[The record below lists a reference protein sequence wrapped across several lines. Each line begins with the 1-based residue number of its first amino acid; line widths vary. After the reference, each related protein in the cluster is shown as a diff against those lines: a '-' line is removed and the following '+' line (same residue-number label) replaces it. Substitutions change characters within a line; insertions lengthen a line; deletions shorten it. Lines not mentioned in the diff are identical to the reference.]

1 MKHVNFKNL
10 TIKNFLSV
18 GEKPVELTFK
28 PGLNIITGINKD
40 KEDRRNGVGKSTVAD
55 ALYFAIFGNTLR
67 EINAKYIK
75 NNLTEGKVKVA
86 LEFEIVSNNV
96 VSEIYVERTLNPAKV
111 FLKINGEDKTRDSI
125 ANTNTY
131 IESLLSTNADIFQNC
146 VTLTINNTIPFMG
159 KKKGD
164 KRKFIES
171 IFNLEVF
178 SRMSD
183 RLKADINEVKNS
195 YNTEFTRLST
205 LQANYNNLNNQSEGF
220 EEDRRNRLEKYLKR
234 KKDNNAELAVIEDYL
249 REFKDVTI
257 APIKEKI
264 ITAND
269 NLKKADAKINE
280 FYTKISQKETEI
292 NHLNNR
298 YKTIGTKEDK
308 CPVCARSI
316 LDHDRD
322 HIDSEKLRI
331 RNEIE
336 QTKTDKSNLEKELTQ
351 FDAVKAFIC
360 KQISDL
366 NKKLKEAE
374 LEQVKYKNNL
384 ERKEQLKGWL
394 NTLDDDIT
402 TVSKQENTYNK
413 LVLDSKANITE
424 SETKIDTIKNLSKVL
439 DNVKFV
445 VSEEGVKSYIIKKI
459 LQLFNNKIAYY
470 LSKLDS
476 NCVLTFDEYF
486 EEKIINDKGIEC
498 SYNNFSGAEKKTID
512 LACLFAFM
520 DIRRLQGDVAYNVCL
535 FDELLDSSF
544 DEKGVELVLD
554 VLKDR
559 SDVYSECCY
568 IISHRKESIKAA
580 TGEII
585 YLVKYNGLTQRMEF
599 TGL

>member
-1 MKHVNFKNL
+1 
-10 TIKNFLSV
+10 
-18 GEKPVELTFK
+18 
-28 PGLNIITGINKD
+28 
-40 KEDRRNGVGKSTVAD
+40 
-55 ALYFAIFGNTLR
+55 
-67 EINAKYIK
+67 
-75 NNLTEGKVKVA
+75 
-86 LEFEIVSNNV
+86 
-96 VSEIYVERTLNPAKV
+96 
-111 FLKINGEDKTRDSI
+111 
-125 ANTNTY
+125 
-131 IESLLSTNADIFQNC
+131 
-146 VTLTINNTIPFMG
+146 MG

-183 RLKADINEVKNS
+183 RLKADINEVKSS

-205 LQANYNNLNNQSEGF
+205 LQANYNNLNNQSESF

-264 ITAND
+264 VTAND

-298 YKTIGTKEDK
+298 HKTIGTKEDK

-316 LDHDRD
+316 LDYDRS

-394 NTLDDDIT
+394 NTLDDDVTI
-402 TVSKQENTYNK
+402 VSRQENTYNK

-476 NCVLTFDEYF
+476 NCILTFDEYF

-559 SDVYSECCY
+559 SDMYSECCY

-585 YLVKYNGLTQRMEF
+585 YLEKYNGLTQRMEF
-599 TGL
+599 TSL